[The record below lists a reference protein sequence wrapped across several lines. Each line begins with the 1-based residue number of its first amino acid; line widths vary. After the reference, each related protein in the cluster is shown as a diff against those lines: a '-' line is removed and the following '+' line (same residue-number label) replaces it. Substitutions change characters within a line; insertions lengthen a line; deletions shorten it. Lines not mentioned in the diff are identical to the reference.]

1 MLKVKMYK
9 NIDKKWKKKRHDK
22 HLYIVAFFEAWKK

>member
-9 NIDKKWKKKRHDK
+9 NIDKKCKKRHDK
-22 HLYIVAFFEAWKK
+22 HLYTVAFFEAWKK

>member
-9 NIDKKWKKKRHDK
+9 TTDKKCKKRHNK
-22 HLYIVAFFEAWKK
+22 HLNIVAFFEAWKK